1 VKGRSVTSRPP
12 LSRRSESK
20 NEELRMFALSRLAPC
35 SDLAPKFYPV
45 LSSLQRFL
53 RCSPNLGQR
62 ALEFSGVMAQLGGG
76 ADEPFISE
84 IGTLL
89 PMALCGRNSL

>member
-1 VKGRSVTSRPP
+1 MGSSGELVARLEFV
-12 LSRRSESK
+12 SK
-20 NEELRMFALSRLAPC
+20 IG
-35 SDLAPKFYPV
+35 DLAPKFYPV

-53 RCSPNLGQR
+53 KCSPILGQR
-62 ALEFSGVMAQLGGG
+62 ELEFPGLSAQLGGG